1 MIAAV
6 LLTSPTAAEIQAAQ
20 AEERARADE
29 AAAKRARAD
38 EAAERKK
45 LQIASIGAKV
55 AALLPLDLRASEPTN
70 SVLYKQLA
78 ASLLAAPSKARAA
91 HYAAIAEPLGRAWN
105 AVASAGLLVSER
117 TLARTFL
124 LCCGRAG
131 SAVSA
136 LRRGQPGL
144 RLGIVRTAWPASCGA
159 VRMPFLPI
167 DRATAEPS
175 IFIDALYH
183 PPIVARI
190 RASVGRDIRAWF
202 EYFKQLCGYAA
213 KLARLGARNDVIAEA
228 LWTKHIYLPY
238 EASNPFRLF
247 LDAFPLKAPAV
258 TTTAPAS
265 PVALRGRARYEPPPI
280 ISEAELFES
289 LARPPRTAAEA
300 AASMA
305 MADECFAQL
314 TRTLECGVKRYVA
327 LERNWAEYTS
337 LSWLPAA
344 RRTLVK
350 TDTECGGHWL
360 SAVQRVVPR
369 HIVWNRPEH
378 AWFGLLEAS
387 DFEGLLLFH
396 RQQAATDL
404 TDEIRRRAYEEE
416 RAAARQRLDT
426 AKLVA
431 AATVSSPQ

>member
-1 MIAAV
+1 M
-6 LLTSPTAAEIQAAQ
+6 AQ
-20 AEERARADE
+20 
-29 AAAKRARAD
+29 
-38 EAAERKK
+38 
-45 LQIASIGAKV
+45 
-55 AALLPLDLRASEPTN
+55 
-70 SVLYKQLA
+70 
-78 ASLLAAPSKARAA
+78 
-91 HYAAIAEPLGRAWN
+91 
-105 AVASAGLLVSER
+105 SACH
-117 TLARTFL
+117 F
-124 LCCGRAG
+124 C
-131 SAVSA
+131 
-136 LRRGQPGL
+136 
-144 RLGIVRTAWPASCGA
+144 
-159 VRMPFLPI
+159 

-228 LWTKHIYLPY
+228 LWTRHIYLPY

-337 LSWLPAA
+337 LSWLPAE
-344 RRTLVK
+344 RRTLVE

-416 RAAARQRLDT
+416 RAAARPRR
-426 AKLVA
+426 A
-431 AATVSSPQ
+431 AAARSQAPASIDDFTEWKGSMESAMLDEKTGAARRLQLLKALKGAEPTVEVLQETKIGLTVNALRKDGSEDVRTLASALLQKWKALYRAQKSNDEQK